1 MTPCRDPN
9 DGGALCG
16 LGKSANWSRDRRAG
30 MGARERRNNVREM
43 KRWERNAGLKKK
55 QKKKK
60 KHSDCKKEHTI
71 ERDTLAQ
78 SDTNSK
84 LHVYSRRLKRERD
97 EGGIS

>member
-1 MTPCRDPN
+1 M
-9 DGGALCG
+9 L
-16 LGKSANWSRDRRAG
+16 
-30 MGARERRNNVREM
+30 V
-43 KRWERNAGLKKK
+43 KKK
-55 QKKKK
+55 QKKQK